1 MDHSRPAP
9 RSDAEQLL
17 TEYRRTGDRSLRN
30 RVIEEHMGMVSFQ
43 VRRFTRGSSAPAED
57 LRQTALMA
65 VVNAAERFDPTN
77 GASFKTFA
85 SRTVE
90 GELKRYLRDRSWA
103 VRPPRAR
110 QEAHLAASRAT
121 EELTQ
126 QLGRAPTV
134 DEIAQRAGMDR
145 EQVLE
150 AMETAL
156 ARVAEPVEN
165 DDHHGSGGGHAS
177 TLGRVDASFE
187 AAESHMDLRAALT
200 GLDPRQRQ
208 VVQLRFIEER
218 SQPEI
223 AAEMGISQ
231 SYVSRLLRNAM
242 SQLRGVM
249 DAAQDDEPFAA
260 AHDVRS
266 TVLAGLRIEWGR
278 DVLEP
283 RPWTLAQADWAVE
296 LDPDLPEGP
305 VVELCTG
312 SGYVGLTVLER
323 TGRCGILV
331 DSDGKAC
338 EFAERNAR
346 TAGLDGRAE
355 ILCERI
361 DGAPL
366 KGWQGTAS
374 LVLADP
380 AHVRSDEAVR
390 HPSDASHA
398 IDGGPDGLAQ
408 VRPVLGTAARIMAP
422 GGSCL
427 LQVRGADQASSIRR
441 ALGGPWAAF
450 GVECVEVREHG
461 PERAIIRLD
470 RKGGSADN
478 G

>member
-1 MDHSRPAP
+1 M
-9 RSDAEQLL
+9 
-17 TEYRRTGDRSLRN
+17 
-30 RVIEEHMGMVSFQ
+30 
-43 VRRFTRGSSAPAED
+43 
-57 LRQTALMA
+57 
-65 VVNAAERFDPTN
+65 
-77 GASFKTFA
+77 
-85 SRTVE
+85 
-90 GELKRYLRDRSWA
+90 
-103 VRPPRAR
+103 
-110 QEAHLAASRAT
+110 SRAS

-134 DEIAQRAGMDR
+134 DEVARRADMDR

-156 ARVAEPVEN
+156 ARVAEPVEH
-165 DDHHGSGGGHAS
+165 DDHHGAAHTSALGG
-177 TLGRVDASFE
+177 VDPSFD

-218 SQPEI
+218 SQPDI

-249 DAAQDDEPFAA
+249 DAATDDEEFAA
-260 AHDVRS
+260 ARAVRS

-296 LDPDLPEGP
+296 LDPQLPDGP

-312 SGYVGLTVLER
+312 SGYVGLTVLKR
-323 TGRCGILV
+323 TGRCGVLV
-331 DSDGKAC
+331 DADASAC

-346 TAGLDGRAE
+346 SAGLDGRTE

-361 DGAPL
+361 DGEPL
-366 KGWQGTAS
+366 EGWHGTAP
-374 LVLADP
+374 LVLAEP
-380 AHVRSDEAVR
+380 RRLPVPEVVRN
-390 HPSDASHA
+390 PSDRTGASDA
-398 IDGGPDGLAQ
+398 GDDGLAL
-408 VRPVLGTAARIMAP
+408 VHPVLGTAARTMAP

-427 LQVRGADQASSIRR
+427 LQVRGVEQARSIET
-441 ALGGPWAAF
+441 ALGGPWSAL
-450 GVECVEVREHG
+450 GIECVEVREHG

-470 RKGGSADN
+470 RRGGPADD

>member
-1 MDHSRPAP
+1 MDHSRPA
-9 RSDAEQLL
+9 SAVDAEQLL

-30 RVIEEHMGMVSFQ
+30 RVIEEHMSLVSFQ

-77 GASFKTFA
+77 GASFRTFA

-110 QEAHLAASRAT
+110 QEAHLAVSRAS

-134 DEIAQRAGMDR
+134 DEVARRADMDR

-156 ARVAEPVEN
+156 ARVAEPVEH
-165 DDHHGSGGGHAS
+165 DDHHGAAHTSALGG
-177 TLGRVDASFE
+177 VDPSFD

-218 SQPEI
+218 SQPDI

-249 DAAQDDEPFAA
+249 DAAQDDEEFAA
-260 AHDVRS
+260 ARDVRS

-283 RPWTLAQADWAVE
+283 RPWTLAQAEWAVE
-296 LDPDLPEGP
+296 LDPDLPDGP

-312 SGYVGLTVLER
+312 SGYVGLTVLKR
-323 TGRCGILV
+323 TARCGVLV
-331 DSDGKAC
+331 DADASAC

-346 TAGLDGRAE
+346 SAGLDGRTE

-361 DGAPL
+361 DGEPL
-366 KGWQGTAS
+366 KGWSGTAP
-374 LVLADP
+374 LVLGDTPHAPSVRVTRPAD
-380 AHVRSDEAVR
+380 S
-390 HPSDASHA
+390 PSTVD
-398 IDGGPDGLAQ
+398 DGLEV
-408 VRPVLGTAARIMAP
+408 VRPVLGTAARTMAP

-427 LQVRGADQASSIRR
+427 LQVRGVDQARSIET
-441 ALGGPWAAF
+441 ALGGPWSAL
-450 GVECVEVREHG
+450 GIECVEVREHG

-470 RKGGSADN
+470 RRGGRAQT